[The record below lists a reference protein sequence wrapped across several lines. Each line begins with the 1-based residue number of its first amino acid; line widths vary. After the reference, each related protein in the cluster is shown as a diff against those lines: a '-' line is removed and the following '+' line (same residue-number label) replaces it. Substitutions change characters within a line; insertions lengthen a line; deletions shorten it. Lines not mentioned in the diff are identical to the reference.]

1 MTVQNVLSEEISE
14 LAPRLRELDRLQHP
28 VWVFDFDNA
37 RIIWCNDTALPVWQA
52 QSKSELF
59 NRDMGTDMSVSVS
72 KRLNQY
78 KTDFGKD
85 HSAQFKEYWT
95 LYPNG
100 EPTTL
105 DVVFSAIWLHT
116 DRLCMFCEGTVQN
129 TVAAETLRS
138 AEALLH
144 TSVLISLYSSSG
156 KPLYRNPASRSV
168 VQCADCTL
176 QEHFVDSELLLQ
188 LNDSSNDEVKAITSV
203 DTVNGLV
210 WHDITAHRCLDS
222 VSGED
227 AWLISEVDVSK
238 LKATEEHAQFLA
250 EHDTLTKL
258 PNRNFVSIY
267 FQQKIDKALADGQ
280 TGALIFIDLDNFKN
294 VNDSLGHDAGDQ
306 LLVEVSS
313 RLKSIANAQC
323 SVARLGGDEF
333 LILINAI
340 ESEQQFEITLRQLI
354 ETVSVPTVIQGREI
368 QITTSV
374 GVALYPNS
382 GVHILDLMRHA
393 DLAMYHAKARGK
405 NDFAFFSKSLSDVA
419 ESKMDLVSELRVA
432 LKNNQFEAYFQPR
445 VDVKTNAIVGAEA
458 LARWNHPTK
467 GLIPPGVFIS
477 LCEECGLISEL
488 GTIIFER
495 AIIAQRTWQEIGF
508 DLCISVN
515 LSAIQFNEKNLVED
529 LLKIVQEHQGNPN
542 RIELEITESVL
553 LGNDEAIVQ
562 KLHRLVDIG
571 FKIAIDDFGT
581 GYSNLA
587 YLHRYPISCL
597 KIDQSFISS
606 MDSARPIIELIVSMA
621 ELFNLD
627 VVAEGVETA
636 EQLDMLRSFYCG
648 EYQGYFYE
656 KPIEY
661 DGFTDLLMS
670 EFKRAA

>member
-1 MTVQNVLSEEISE
+1 M
-14 LAPRLRELDRLQHP
+14 
-28 VWVFDFDNA
+28 
-37 RIIWCNDTALPVWQA
+37 
-52 QSKSELF
+52 QS
-59 NRDMGTDMSVSVS
+59 
-72 KRLNQY
+72 
-78 KTDFGKD
+78 
-85 HSAQFKEYWT
+85 
-95 LYPNG
+95 
-100 EPTTL
+100 
-105 DVVFSAIWLHT
+105 
-116 DRLCMFCEGTVQN
+116 
-129 TVAAETLRS
+129 
-138 AEALLH
+138 
-144 TSVLISLYSSSG
+144 
-156 KPLYRNPASRSV
+156 
-168 VQCADCTL
+168 ADCTL

-188 LNDSSNDEVKAITSV
+188 LNDPKNDEVKAITSV
-203 DTVNGLV
+203 DTVNGVV

-280 TGALIFIDLDNFKN
+280 TGGLIFIDLDNFKN

-313 RLKSIANAQC
+313 RLKSVANAQC

-340 ESEQQFEITLRQLI
+340 ESERQFEETLRQLI

-368 QITTSV
+368 QVTTSM

-405 NDFAFFSKSLSDVA
+405 NDFAFYSKSLSDVV

-432 LKNNQFEAYFQPR
+432 LKDNQFEAYFQPR

-477 LCEECGLISEL
+477 LCEECGLISQL
-488 GTIIFER
+488 GMVIFVH
-495 AIIAQRTWQEIGF
+495 AIIAQRTWQEMGF

-515 LSAIQFNEKNLVED
+515 LSAIQFNEENLVED
-529 LLKIVQEHQGNPN
+529 LLSIVREHQGNPN

-553 LGNDEAIVQ
+553 LGNDDAIVQ
-562 KLHRLVDIG
+562 KLHRLVDSG

-597 KIDQSFISS
+597 KIDQSFICSI
-606 MDSARPIIELIVSMA
+606 DSVKPIIELIVSMA
-621 ELFNLD
+621 ELFNLN

-656 KPIEY
+656 KPIEFN
-661 DGFTDLLMS
+661 DFTDLLMN
-670 EFKRAA
+670 EFKKAA